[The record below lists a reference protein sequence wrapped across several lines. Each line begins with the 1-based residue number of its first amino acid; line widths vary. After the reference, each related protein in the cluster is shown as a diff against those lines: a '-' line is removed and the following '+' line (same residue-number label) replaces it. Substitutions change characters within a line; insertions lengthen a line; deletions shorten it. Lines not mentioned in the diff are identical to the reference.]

1 MWLLALVLVYAG
13 LCGVAALI
21 AYMRPGSA
29 IVVPSNWS
37 SCTAACVVAIEFG
50 TMIGWVWVLS
60 SESLPNWVQTVA
72 IVAQSLMLAW
82 VLLSIVPGT
91 TPRTLVG
98 ITVLA
103 MPLYVV
109 VALAANSLSAT
120 ELALVWLH
128 TAHRVL
134 LDGWWAVSV
143 HNDGARSMVKEAFI
157 AE

>member
-1 MWLLALVLVYAG
+1 MWLLALALVYAG

-21 AYMRPGSA
+21 AYMRPGNA
-29 IVVPSNWS
+29 IVLPSNWS
-37 SCTAACVVAIEFG
+37 SCTAACVVTIEFG

-60 SESLPNWVQTVA
+60 SASLPNWVQSVA
-72 IVAQSLMLAW
+72 IAAQSLMLAW

-109 VALAANSLSAT
+109 VAVAANSLSAT
-120 ELALVWLH
+120 QLALVWLH
-128 TAHRVL
+128 TAHRVV
-134 LDGWWAVSV
+134 LDGWWAVSMHADAQRATPIV
-143 HNDGARSMVKEAFI
+143 V
-157 AE
+157 